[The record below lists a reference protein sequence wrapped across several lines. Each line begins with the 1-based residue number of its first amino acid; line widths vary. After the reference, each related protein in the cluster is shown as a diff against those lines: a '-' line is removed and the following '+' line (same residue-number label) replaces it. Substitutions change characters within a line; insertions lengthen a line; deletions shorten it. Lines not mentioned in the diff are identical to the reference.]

1 MPASADPPATALD
14 LRIAARLRAARH
26 EHDLTLDALAARAG
40 VSRAMISK
48 IERGE
53 ASPTASLLAR
63 LCNALGFGLSTLF
76 EDTGAAVSAKGSSP
90 SRSPLAQRSAQT
102 VWQDPETGYIR
113 RNVSPR
119 GWAAG
124 MEIVEVTLPAGQ
136 TVFFDNAA
144 PLALCQFIWLLDG
157 ALTMTVAGQTYPMQ
171 PGDCLHMT
179 LDAPLTFHNSGKAA
193 ARYAVVIETPKPPHV
208 RERP

>member
-1 MPASADPPATALD
+1 MTSALPHGSAP
-14 LRIAARLRAARH
+14 H
-26 EHDLTLDALAARAG
+26 GKSGNWTLEALAARSG

-63 LCNALGFGLSTLF
+63 LSNALGFGLSTLF
-76 EDTGAAVSAKGSSP
+76 EDTDTIVPGSGNSP
-90 SRSPLAQRSAQT
+90 SRSRLAQRSAQT
-102 VWQDPETGYIR
+102 VWQDPETGYVR

-136 TVFFDNAA
+136 TVVFDNAT
-144 PLALCQFIWLLDG
+144 PLALGQFIWLLEG

-179 LDAPLTFHNSGKAA
+179 LDAPLIFHNGGQAE
-193 ARYAVVIETPKPPHV
+193 ARYAVVIETPKPPPA